1 MLFILFNCGKYRQI
15 VSLKQLQLNLTL
27 SCDCTPSP
35 IHSPLLLLPI
45 TLLPCCLS
53 LTFTHTEKQ
62 ESRFRFPFSFPF
74 QCAREPASI
83 CQLTIGN
90 RLRQLAG
97 ATCNTGNIII
107 YHNKWHFSSGVCDCA
122 KAKATA
128 GPSQE
133 QLRNQGRP
141 SEIPTRR
148 AINLQAVQKL
158 RICETAMANHLSN
171 FNGHANRAI
180 GLSSKLPCPVS
191 YSQPTPAGPQA
202 VRSGSAGQSTFNLC
216 AAKSFWLI
224 KYLKMLNDLRC

>member
-27 SCDCTPSP
+27 SCDCT
-35 IHSPLLLLPI
+35 HSPLHAPLPI

-53 LTFTHTEKQ
+53 LTFTHTAVP
-62 ESRFRFPFSFPF
+62 FPFSVFVSVSM
-74 QCAREPASI
+74 CSRGRVNLPAHNW
-83 CQLTIGN
+83 QP
-90 RLRQLAG
+90 AE

-180 GLSSKLPCPVS
+180 GLSSKLPWS
-191 YSQPTPAGPQA
+191 ATATAPANTCGAPQAAFQA
-202 VRSGSAGQSTFNLC
+202 VRSGSTFNLC